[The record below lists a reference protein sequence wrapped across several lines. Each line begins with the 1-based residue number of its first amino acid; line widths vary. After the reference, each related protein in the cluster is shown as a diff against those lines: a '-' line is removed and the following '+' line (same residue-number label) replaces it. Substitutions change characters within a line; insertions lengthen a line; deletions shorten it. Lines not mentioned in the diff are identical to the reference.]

1 MIKKTTPSINI
12 TLSDFLLKIVYV
24 FSIGL
29 SIFIS
34 TETLSK
40 QGPNQATWYRYY
52 DKNGV
57 MNISGS
63 VSSEHIRYGYETLDK
78 NMQVLNKNAA
88 FNDARENSQS
98 SNRTRLA
105 IQNQEDLK
113 LKQAYGSSQMA
124 QRKRNDAL
132 ESLTKKIQ
140 MQEKQLNRTQN
151 DYLLLK
157 KQESTF
163 KSQGNSVPAILKKNL
178 MLNNQNIQG
187 MKKNIDSLQTNYRN
201 TQAQYDTII
210 KRLKTFE

>member
-1 MIKKTTPSINI
+1 MLKKTTNVAVSN
-12 TLSDFLLKIVYV
+12 FLLKIVYV
-24 FSIGL
+24 FSIML

-34 TETLSK
+34 TKTLSK
-40 QGPNQATWYRYY
+40 QGPSQATWYRYY

-78 NMQVLNKNAA
+78 NMQVLKKNPA
-88 FNDARENSQS
+88 FNDASENSQS

-132 ESLTKKIQ
+132 DSLNKKIQ
-140 MQEKQLNRTQN
+140 MQEKQLNQTQN

-157 KQESTF
+157 KQENTF
-163 KSQGNSVPAILKKNL
+163 KLQGNLVPVILKKNL
-178 MLNNQNIQG
+178 MLNSQNIQG

-210 KRLKTFE
+210 KRLKTYE

>member
-1 MIKKTTPSINI
+1 MLKKTTNVAVSN
-12 TLSDFLLKIVYV
+12 FLLKIVYV
-24 FSIGL
+24 FSIML

-34 TETLSK
+34 TKTLSK
-40 QGPNQATWYRYY
+40 QGPSQATWYRYY

-78 NMQVLNKNAA
+78 NMQVLKKNPA
-88 FNDARENSQS
+88 FNDASENSQS

-132 ESLTKKIQ
+132 DSLNKKIQ
-140 MQEKQLNRTQN
+140 MQEKQLNQTQN

-157 KQESTF
+157 KQENTF
-163 KSQGNSVPAILKKNL
+163 KLQGNLVPAILKKNL

-210 KRLKTFE
+210 KRLKTYE